1 MGKRDEMKRLSTTI
15 AAVATFAVAALALAA
30 CGSDSGSTSSS
41 GGENV
46 DVVAILPEA
55 NNSGYTAEAAGAE
68 EGAKALG
75 DVSLTVKYGDSVLDS
90 ASMIKAIENA
100 VVSGVDVIAI
110 NPGAVGDQI
119 VPALE
124 AAKAQGVKVVTFDQD
139 VPGQSEAFIG
149 FELEKAGKLA
159 AKGISQL
166 LPSGGQIA
174 VVEAGPGNPVL
185 DTINKSMKAALP
197 SNVDVV
203 ADLGGVNSPEKATT
217 ATENALASHPDLAGL
232 YGDTD
237 VFATV
242 GIRAALNS
250 KGKDL
255 AVQGMFGSEEAY
267 EAIAKGCKC
276 ATVEQNY
283 REFGNS
289 AMEVAQKLG
298 SGEAVKSVPE
308 IEPVLIITPAAAEKS
323 LANLTGKGM
332 EG

>member
-1 MGKRDEMKRLSTTI
+1 MKRLSTTTV
-15 AAVATFAVAALALAA
+15 AVVAMLAVAALALAA
-30 CGSDSGSTSSS
+30 CGSSSDNTGSDSGSS
-41 GGENV
+41 GSGEEIQ
-46 DVVAILPEA
+46 VVAILPEA
-55 NNSGYTAEAAGAE
+55 NNSGFTAEAAGLE
-68 EGAKALG
+68 EEAKALG
-75 DVSLTVKYGDSVLDS
+75 NVSLNVKFGTSVIDSEP
-90 ASMIKAIENA
+90 MIKAIENA
-100 VVSGVDVIAI
+100 AVSGADVVAV
-110 NPGAVGDQI
+110 NPGGVGDQL

-149 FELEKAGKLA
+149 FDLKKAGQLA
-159 AKGISQL
+159 AEGLGQM
-166 LPSGGQIA
+166 LPAGGQIA
-174 VVEAGPGNPVL
+174 VIEAGPGNPVL

-197 SNVDVV
+197 SNIDVV
-203 ADLGGVNSPEKATT
+203 ADLGGVNSPEKGTT
-217 ATENALASHPDLAGL
+217 AAENALAAHPGLAGF

-242 GIRAALNS
+242 GIRAALAS

-283 REFGNS
+283 RELGNLAVQVS
-289 AMEVAQKLG
+289 DKLG
-298 SGEAVKSVPE
+298 SGESVGSTSE
-308 IEPVLIITPAAAEKS
+308 VQPVLIITPEAAEKA
-323 LANLTGKGM
+323 LTNLTGKGK